1 MDEKEEKI
9 EEKNNFKDYT
19 FERNYKKEFENLN
32 IYNLIKSDLLLD
44 KKEALERLK
53 KYFNEI
59 ESNSEKYEILIKS
72 SEEIF
77 PFLLNISI
85 PSFKHE
91 KNNKNIEL
99 YINIG
104 KFLLLFLFNNEY
116 ILDFSDFINNKDISQ
131 KFPCLLLYNKTEIIN
146 IRELDNKRYKLLQY
160 DILKKYRKELLDIY
174 IKYFIS
180 PIIIYDMNFDIQY
193 IIFEMLK
200 YLYFLCDDIDSKN
213 LYIKYISEV
222 LTNLSQFKNQTEYD
236 KSLISREFGY
246 FLLLHET
253 NFKSFNNSLT
263 ISPKNESD
271 IYTTKFNVAKDLMN
285 RILYIKKEIKKG
297 KSFEIIENMNK
308 KYSILYLEF
317 FIEDN
322 KEISLTIY
330 KKNETNKNFEQIG
343 FNNIVKTVKM
353 DEDKEKENN
362 YKIAKII
369 VVNNGNSLNK
379 ENEISYKNQ
388 FKIVFDNYDSWF
400 TNRIIYYSISIF
412 EKTDE

>member
-91 KNNKNIEL
+91 KNNKNVEL

-131 KFPCLLLYNKTEIIN
+131 KFPCLLLYNKTEI
-146 IRELDNKRYKLLQY
+146 L
-160 DILKKYRKELLDIY
+160 
-174 IKYFIS
+174 
-180 PIIIYDMNFDIQY
+180 
-193 IIFEMLK
+193 
-200 YLYFLCDDIDSKN
+200 
-213 LYIKYISEV
+213 
-222 LTNLSQFKNQTEYD
+222 
-236 KSLISREFGY
+236 
-246 FLLLHET
+246 
-253 NFKSFNNSLT
+253 
-263 ISPKNESD
+263 
-271 IYTTKFNVAKDLMN
+271 
-285 RILYIKKEIKKG
+285 
-297 KSFEIIENMNK
+297 
-308 KYSILYLEF
+308 
-317 FIEDN
+317 
-322 KEISLTIY
+322 
-330 KKNETNKNFEQIG
+330 
-343 FNNIVKTVKM
+343 
-353 DEDKEKENN
+353 
-362 YKIAKII
+362 
-369 VVNNGNSLNK
+369 
-379 ENEISYKNQ
+379 
-388 FKIVFDNYDSWF
+388 
-400 TNRIIYYSISIF
+400 
-412 EKTDE
+412 